1 MSRFVVERLNP
12 NFGYFYSVKKSLHKG
27 KTKWQAM
34 EIVETDEFGRVLLL
48 DGVTQV
54 AQKHEQMYHEP
65 MVHIALTS
73 HPDPKDVLI
82 IGAGDGGILREV
94 LKHPVDT
101 AVMAELDGGVVDFC
115 DRLMPEI
122 NQGAF
127 KDERYQ
133 LEVGDGRKYVETTTR
148 KFDAVVMDM
157 TDPFG
162 PSAMLYT
169 REFFQKV
176 KATFKD
182 GNGLFVMHTES
193 PISRP
198 NTFQQCLR
206 TLGDVFT
213 YRRTFYLY
221 IQMYA
226 VLWSITVCSDEID
239 VGSIPPAE
247 LAKRLQ
253 LRGIE
258 GLQVYTPAIHHSM
271 LVPFPFVAELVAG
284 AADVPAITDAS
295 PKVID
300 DIDINSGE
308 QLVLSDNT
316 VAAKAKTVLKNV
328 ATAVKKAAK
337 AVKKVVKPGKKAA
350 KPAKKVAKPA
360 KPVKK
365 VTKPTKKPVKP
376 SKKPAKKKKP
386 ARR

>member
-12 NFGYFYSVKKSLHKG
+12 DFGYFYSVKKSLHKG
-27 KTKWQAM
+27 QTKWQAM

-54 AQKHEQMYHEP
+54 AQKHEYLYHEP
-65 MVHIALTS
+65 MVHLALTS
-73 HPDPKDVLI
+73 HPAPKDVLI

-127 KDERYQ
+127 KDPRYQ
-133 LEVGDGRKYVETTTR
+133 LEVGDGRKYVETTDRT
-148 KFDAVVMDM
+148 FDAVVMDM

-169 REFFQKV
+169 REFFQHV

-193 PISRP
+193 PIARP
-198 NTFQQCLR
+198 NTFKQCLR
-206 TLGDVFT
+206 TLGDVFKH
-213 YRRTFYLY
+213 RRTFYLY

-239 VGSIPPAE
+239 VGAIPPAE
-247 LAKRLQ
+247 LAKRLEA
-253 LRGIE
+253 RGIK
-258 GLQVYTPAIHHSM
+258 GLQVYTPAVHHSM
-271 LVPFPFVAELVAG
+271 LVPFPFVADIVAD
-284 AADVPAITDAS
+284 AVNAPAITDAS

-300 DIDINSGE
+300 DIDINSAGD
-308 QLVLSDNT
+308 LVLSEGRAPAKPARAAAKRVVAKAKAKAKARP
-316 VAAKAKTVLKNV
+316 VAAKAKAALK
-328 ATAVKKAAK
+328 
-337 AVKKVVKPGKKAA
+337 
-350 KPAKKVAKPA
+350 

-365 VTKPTKKPVKP
+365 AGKALK
-376 SKKPAKKKKP
+376 AL
-386 ARR
+386 ARKVARARPGAGGRKR